1 MLLQLLVNGLIIGSI
16 YSIVALGYALIYN
29 TTHIFHIAYASIYM
43 FSSYMLLSFYIN
55 LNIPFIISF
64 IIAIGLTILLSV
76 LIEILVYR
84 PLNKKRSSL
93 NVVLISSIGIM
104 IVVINIIAMFYGN
117 ETQILNPN
125 ISKSI
130 SIGNIII
137 TYSQLA
143 QFIVSLVLIFIF
155 LIFLK
160 FTKFGIKTRAMRD
173 DSILCK
179 VFGMDINRM
188 RLMLFML
195 SALFAAVGSGLVA
208 FDVGM
213 DPYVGMPM
221 LLNAIVALIIGGV
234 GRFEAPILGG
244 FIIGIL
250 QSLTVWVFS
259 SRWQDAVT
267 FILLILFLLLRPQ
280 GLLGEKK
287 RAV

>member
-43 FSSYMLLSFYIN
+43 FSSYMLLSFYVN

-64 IIAIGLTILLSV
+64 IIAIGLTVLLSI

-84 PLNKKRSSL
+84 PLNKRRSSL
-93 NVVLISSIGIM
+93 NIIMISSIGVM
-104 IVVINIIAMFYGN
+104 IVVINMIAMFYGN
-117 ETQILNPN
+117 ETKILNPN

-130 SIGNIII
+130 SIGSIII
-137 TYSQLA
+137 TYTQLA
-143 QFIVSLVLIFIF
+143 QFIVSLVLILIF

-179 VFGMDINRM
+179 VFGMDITRM

-195 SALFAAVGSGLVA
+195 SAFFAAIGSGLVA
-208 FDVGM
+208 YDVGM

-221 LLNAIVALIIGGV
+221 LLIAVVALIIGGV
-234 GRFEAPILGG
+234 GRFEAPIIGG

-259 SRWQDAVT
+259 SRWQDAVI

-280 GLLGEKK
+280 GLLGEKQ